1 MDAPRG
7 QESGG
12 ATPFELD
19 HVFVCVPLE
28 APQAS
33 GLLEAGFAEGPANTH
48 RGQGTACRRF
58 FFDNAYLELL
68 WLLDQEEARSPAVR
82 RTGLSA
88 RADLERPASRIGVCL
103 RSPSGHPP
111 PVETWPYRAPY
122 LPLDAFIPTA
132 TSSTRSHEPL
142 IFFLPPAFLG
152 TPRPSVPHPNGAQA
166 VTDVAINLPT
176 PTEVSPAL
184 EWLAQSGIVEVT
196 LESPEALTWTLD
208 GGSQG
213 NSLSIPGS
221 TPIRVRW

>member
-1 MDAPRG
+1 MDAPNGRG
-7 QESGG
+7 SGR

-19 HVFVCVPLE
+19 HVFVCVPPG
-28 APQAS
+28 APEAS

-48 RGQGTACRRF
+48 PGQGTACRRF
-58 FFDNAYLELL
+58 FFDHAYLELL

-82 RTGLSA
+82 NTGLSA
-88 RADLERPASRIGVCL
+88 RADLERPASRLGICL

-122 LPLDAFIPTA
+122 LPADAFIPTA
-132 TSSTRSHEPL
+132 MSSTRPHEPL

-152 TPRPSVPHPNGAQA
+152 TPRPSVTHPNRARA
-166 VTDVAINLPT
+166 VTDVALSLPR
-176 PTEVSPAL
+176 PTQVSPAL

-196 LESPEALTWTLD
+196 LDSPEELRWTLD

-213 NSLSIPGS
+213 GSLYIPGS
-221 TPIRVRW
+221 TPIRIQW